1 MHYESMSLKG
11 PKQWALEQMYMRQ
24 TNDYNALLARRA
36 KGEDVSEDIDILKV
50 KHRYERYHVSTI
62 NEMTPDN
69 HADIYYSIRMER
81 KRVKR
86 QRVLDELWMNRRQ
99 DVMNEVQD
107 TAVQPIPLFHADPQN
122 IHRAE
127 TVNEV
132 VKKTIQKVITIPVA
146 EDYAWNM
153 REISKTP
160 GEIIAEC
167 KLSIPAGKL
176 LIDKYTSE
184 ETIYDMVP
192 GIYGKTLDS
201 VWQFV
206 KGHEDKTLLI
216 KTLKTELEDNI
227 GMCAQGNLSRLCNV
241 LQGYVDGLSVP
252 PVAEILGDLFPPL
265 MEIECSD
272 ERRERGLQ
280 IMRTHNVPDDEQDE
294 WLNSLMA

>member
-1 MHYESMSLKG
+1 MTLKG
-11 PKQWALEQMYMRQ
+11 PKQWTLEQMYMRQ
-24 TNDYNALLARRA
+24 TNHYNALLARSE

-62 NEMTPDN
+62 IEMTPDN

-86 QRVLDELWMNRRQ
+86 QRALDELWMNRREEL
-99 DVMNEVQD
+99 MNEVQD
-107 TAVQPIPLFHADPQN
+107 TAVQPILLFHADPQN

-132 VKKTIQKVITIPVA
+132 VKKTIQKVITIPVPY
-146 EDYAWNM
+146 DYVWNM

-206 KGHEDKTLLI
+206 KGHDDKTLLI

-280 IMRTHNVPDDEQDE
+280 IMRTHNVPYDEQDE